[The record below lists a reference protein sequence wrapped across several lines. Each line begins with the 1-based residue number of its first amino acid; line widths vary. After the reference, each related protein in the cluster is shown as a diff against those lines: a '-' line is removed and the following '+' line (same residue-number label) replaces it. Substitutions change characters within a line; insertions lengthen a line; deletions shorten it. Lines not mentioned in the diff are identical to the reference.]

1 MRGTHVDAGGRQ
13 QGHRIIPADA
23 GNTGS
28 CVGPS
33 RMGGD
38 HPRGCGEHK
47 RCLRALRF
55 GRGSSPRMRGTQM
68 QSRIGERAVRIIP
81 ADAENTMSNSP
92 ICAPASLDDRS
103 GSSPRMRRTLQRDR
117 HLLQMCGIIPADAGN
132 TCSAWSKICFCWDHP
147 RGCGEHMMR
156 RSGVS
161 LIGGSSPRMRGTLA
175 ACSTSPSPW
184 RIIPADA
191 GNTNGR
197 RVATSRCPDHPR
209 GCGEHKRFV

>member
-1 MRGTHVDAGGRQ
+1 MRGTLRWEARLETIEGIIPADAGNTSDCCSTGRNRAGSSPRMRGTHVDAGGRQ

-47 RCLRALRF
+47 CSRA
-55 GRGSSPRMRGTQM
+55 SVSVP
-68 QSRIGERAVRIIP
+68 
-81 ADAENTMSNSP
+81 
-92 ICAPASLDDRS
+92 S

-147 RGCGEHMMR
+147 RGCGEH
-156 RSGVS
+156 GP
-161 LIGGSSPRMRGTLA
+161 LT
-175 ACSTSPSPW
+175 
-184 RIIPADA
+184 
-191 GNTNGR
+191 GR
-197 RVATSRCPDHPR
+197 
-209 GCGEHKRFV
+209 

>member
-55 GRGSSPRMRGTQM
+55 GRGSSPRMR
-68 QSRIGERAVRIIP
+68 
-81 ADAENTMSNSP
+81 
-92 ICAPASLDDRS
+92 
-103 GSSPRMRRTLQRDR
+103 RTLQRDR

-132 TCSAWSKICFCWDHP
+132 TWTRSAYSNPHGDHP
-147 RGCGEHMMR
+147 RGCGEHL
-156 RSGVS
+156 S
-161 LIGGSSPRMRGTLA
+161 LAVVVVACSGSSPRMRGTHFA
-175 ACSTSPSPW
+175 VRSSGISI

-191 GNTNGR
+191 GNTRPR
-197 RVATSRCPDHPR
+197 RPHTRTGPDHPR
-209 GCGEHKRFV
+209 GCGEHRLPRLA